1 MTNGFFI
8 ILISFLLYGLIH
20 SWLASLRIRSQVH
33 RRFGPSTD
41 RWFRLL
47 YNLIAFITLIPILLL
62 PIFFVD
68 KVLYRIP
75 YPWIVLTIGIQALSV
90 FALLYGLLQ
99 TGVMSFLGV
108 RQLFLTTRDN
118 PPKFVTDGLYR
129 WVRHPLY
136 TVGLLII
143 WLFPIMT
150 CNLLALNIGITVYI
164 IIGALLEERKLEGE
178 FGKAYLDYKKRTPML
193 IPLIR
198 FPSTRENQS

>member
-1 MTNGFFI
+1 MTTGFWI

-20 SWLASLRIRSQVH
+20 SWLASLRIRSQVR

-41 RWFRLL
+41 RVFRLL
-47 YNLIAFITLIPILLL
+47 YNLIAFITLLPILLL

-75 YPWIVLTIGIQALSV
+75 YPWIGLTIGLQALSI

-99 TGVMSFLGV
+99 TGVMSFLGL
-108 RQLFLTTRDN
+108 RQLISTTRDN
-118 PPKFVTDGLYR
+118 STKFVTNGLYR

-136 TVGLLII
+136 TAGLLII

-150 CNLLALNIGITVYI
+150 CNFLALNIGITAYI

-178 FGKAYLDYKKRTPML
+178 FGEAYVEYKKSTPML
-193 IPLIR
+193 IPFIR
-198 FPSTRENQS
+198 FPSIKENLS